1 MGIKATIKFIIRR
14 VRSGAAQPGEAAS
27 AGQSPVE
34 AAQSPAQASLPAPQ
48 RYLLSD
54 TTLVQRGKDIPF
66 SQLDDELLAI
76 DAQAGYCYSLNET
89 AGRVWDMIAT
99 PMSLGA
105 ICAQL
110 RREYAVDEPTC
121 RREVTA
127 LLQGLCDAGL
137 VQVAG

>member
-1 MGIKATIKFIIRR
+1 MATETKIESTSI
-14 VRSGAAQPGEAAS
+14 
-27 AGQSPVE
+27 
-34 AAQSPAQASLPAPQ
+34 L
-48 RYLLSD
+48 
-54 TTLVQRGKDIPF
+54 QRGKDIPF

-89 AGRVWDMIAT
+89 AGRVWDLLAT
-99 PMSLGA
+99 PMSLEA

-110 RREYAVDEPTC
+110 RRVYVVDEQTC

>member
-1 MGIKATIKFIIRR
+1 MINLNSI
-14 VRSGAAQPGEAAS
+14 
-27 AGQSPVE
+27 
-34 AAQSPAQASLPAPQ
+34 
-48 RYLLSD
+48 
-54 TTLVQRGKDIPF
+54 VQRGKDIPF

-137 VQVAG
+137 VQVVG

>member
-1 MGIKATIKFIIRR
+1 MPAKIQLKPNTILK
-14 VRSGAAQPGEAAS
+14 RS
-27 AGQSPVE
+27 
-34 AAQSPAQASLPAPQ
+34 
-48 RYLLSD
+48 
-54 TTLVQRGKDIPF
+54 KDIPF

-89 AGRVWDMIAT
+89 AGRVWDLIAV
-99 PMSLGA
+99 PMSLDA

-121 RREVTA
+121 HREVTA

-137 VQVAG
+137 VQLAG

>member
-1 MGIKATIKFIIRR
+1 VKTTIKI
-14 VRSGAAQPGEAAS
+14 EAN
-27 AGQSPVE
+27 
-34 AAQSPAQASLPAPQ
+34 
-48 RYLLSD
+48 
-54 TTLVQRGKDIPF
+54 TLVQRGKDISF

-76 DAQAGYCYSLNET
+76 DAQAGFCYSLNET
-89 AGRVWDMIAT
+89 AGRVWDLIAT
-99 PMSLGA
+99 PISLDA

-110 RREYAVDEPTC
+110 GRQFAVDEQTC